1 MESVTRL
8 FQGFFY
14 FRLVSVSDS
23 LSFLRYSSLFSWG
36 FRLTK
41 TLVSF
46 GLLRRM
52 ASLIAKGTDK
62 CELNACHTKRRFHC
76 VGTEFLNF
84 SERREIGRNSRC
96 FS

>member
-8 FQGFFY
+8 FQGLLY
-14 FRLVSVSDS
+14 FLLVSVSDF

-52 ASLIAKGTDK
+52 ASVIAKGIDK
-62 CELNACHTKRRFHC
+62 CELRCKRSTVFI
-76 VGTEFLNF
+76 
-84 SERREIGRNSRC
+84 SEV
-96 FS
+96 

>member
-1 MESVTRL
+1 MESVTHL

-14 FRLVSVSDS
+14 FRLVSVSDF
-23 LSFLRYSSLFSWG
+23 LSFLPYSSLFSWG
-36 FRLTK
+36 FHLTK

-62 CELNACHTKRRFHC
+62 CEL
-76 VGTEFLNF
+76 
-84 SERREIGRNSRC
+84 RC
-96 FS
+96 

>member
-8 FQGFFY
+8 FQGLLY
-14 FRLVSVSDS
+14 FRLVSVNDF
-23 LSFLRYSSLFSWG
+23 LYFLRYSSLFSWG

-52 ASLIAKGTDK
+52 ASLIAKGTGK
-62 CELNACHTKRRFHC
+62 CELRCKRSAVFI
-76 VGTEFLNF
+76 
-84 SERREIGRNSRC
+84 SEV
-96 FS
+96 

>member
-8 FQGFFY
+8 FQEVLY
-14 FRLVSVSDS
+14 FRLVSVSDF

-52 ASLIAKGTDK
+52 ASLIAKGTD
-62 CELNACHTKRRFHC
+62 
-76 VGTEFLNF
+76 
-84 SERREIGRNSRC
+84 
-96 FS
+96 

>member
-14 FRLVSVSDS
+14 FRLVSVSDF

-62 CELNACHTKRRFHC
+62 CELRCKRSAVFI
-76 VGTEFLNF
+76 
-84 SERREIGRNSRC
+84 SEV
-96 FS
+96 